1 LDNQENGGHSSG
13 IIQVDCLDNSEEFQ
27 KSSSFTQF
35 VSLDAG
41 GEIIFWVTNEIRQGS
56 TVSDLSLREG
66 AVVMLLQTR
75 KISSKSFLFN
85 EFKLSRDLFC
95 LVPQDSSSI
104 MISSCEEVHRLAR
117 HGQLFNPNI
126 FGGGSNFVELN
137 SSHRYVTALI
147 AVSNLGEGLPQ
158 LLFVGRSNGTLDL
171 YRIDEPVS
179 IFSWN
184 LQGLASDSKAKQD
197 QFSVTYLQW
206 LSRYSVVLAVT
217 ASGLLFEFDFS
228 MDFLKPSRQVQLN
241 TSAPLEYGDIAITE
255 TRLNSEI
262 KFGMVQQKS
271 KGNFQVC
278 TLNYMKMV
286 TNAKTPKE
294 LKKWLQNQNFSR

>member
-1 LDNQENGGHSSG
+1 LDSQENGGHSSG

-66 AVVMLLQTR
+66 AVVILLQTR
-75 KISSKSFLFN
+75 KINSKSFLFN
-85 EFKLSRDLFC
+85 EFKFSRDLFC
-95 LVPQDSSSI
+95 LIPQDSSSI

-117 HGQLFNPNI
+117 HGQLFNPNK
-126 FGGGSNFVELN
+126 FGGGSNYIELN
-137 SSHRYVTALI
+137 SSHGYVTALI

-158 LLFVGRSNGTLDL
+158 LLFVGRSNGMLDL

-184 LQGLASDSKAKQD
+184 LQGLASDAKAKE

-217 ASGLLFEFDFS
+217 SSGLLFEFDFS
-228 MDFLKPSRQVQLN
+228 MDFLKPSRQVHLN
-241 TSAPLEYGDIAITE
+241 ISTPLEHGDIAITE
-255 TRLNSEI
+255 NRLNSEI
-262 KFGMVQQKS
+262 KLAMVQQKS

-278 TLNYMKMV
+278 TLNYMKMA
-286 TNAKTPKE
+286 TNEKSPKE
-294 LKKWLQNQNFSR
+294 LKKWLQNQNFSS